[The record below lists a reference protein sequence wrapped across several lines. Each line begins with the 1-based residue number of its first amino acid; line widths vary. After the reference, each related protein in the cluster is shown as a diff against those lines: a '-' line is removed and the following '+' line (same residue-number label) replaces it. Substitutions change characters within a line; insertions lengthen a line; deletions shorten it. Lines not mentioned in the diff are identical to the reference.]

1 MALVKGVMRT
11 HSCFAL
17 LLGLATACGS
27 PDEGSVG
34 ELTAPVVYGE
44 DDRVEVYNHPNAE
57 LRAIAE
63 QSIVALMPSFR
74 ISREPNGTYSLFTN
88 SLKDSRD
95 LCEGELFGD
104 QPTAASCSG
113 VLIDDDLVLTAGH
126 CIDERTP
133 CDFYSFVFNYHYAQP
148 NMLAAIGDEDV
159 YTCRR
164 VVSQASAGSGAFTP
178 DFAVIQL
185 DRPVQ
190 GDQAPAVI
198 RPASALAEQESL
210 SMIGFGSGLPAKI
223 DDGGSVADRRAA
235 ELDFF
240 VANLDAF
247 QGHSG
252 SATFDSQNRLAGI
265 LIGGRAPDYVK
276 LEGEDCAR
284 VSVYE
289 DSQAGEIVHNIAPIV
304 AALCQDG
311 WQAEDLCDPDACG
324 GEPCGSAPLP
334 SEGGNGVFTPQ
345 SSGCTASTG
354 STRSWSGWLGLLLFV
369 VARRFRPRVA

>member
-1 MALVKGVMRT
+1 MRSYTCLV
-11 HSCFAL
+11 F
-17 LLGLATACGS
+17 LLGLTTACGS
-27 PDEGSVG
+27 PDEGFVG

-57 LRAIAE
+57 LRRIAE
-63 QSIVALMPSFR
+63 QSIVALIPSFR
-74 ISREPNGTYSLFTN
+74 VSREPNGFYSLSTN

-95 LCEGELFGD
+95 LCDGELFGD

-133 CDFYSFVFNYHYAQP
+133 CEFYSYVFNYHYAQP
-148 NMLAAIGDEDV
+148 DTLAAIRDDEV
-159 YTCRR
+159 YSCRG
-164 VVSQASAGSGAFTP
+164 VVSQASAGSGTLTP

-185 DRPVQ
+185 DRPVR
-190 GDQAPAVI
+190 GDQAPVVI
-198 RPASALAEQESL
+198 RPARALAEGEAL

-223 DDGGSVADRRAA
+223 DDGGSVADPRAA
-235 ELDFF
+235 QLDFF

-265 LIGGRAPDYVK
+265 LIGGRAPDYVTFD
-276 LEGEDCAR
+276 GEDCAR

-289 DSQAGEIVHNIAPIV
+289 NSEAGELVHNVAPIV
-304 AALCQDG
+304 AALCDDG
-311 WQAEDLCDPDACG
+311 WQAEDLCDADACG

-334 SEGGNGVFTPQ
+334 SGSNGGVFAPQ
-345 SSGCTASTG
+345 SSGCTASRGATG
-354 STRSWSGWLGLLLFV
+354 SWSAWIGLLLFV
-369 VARRFRPRVA
+369 LARRFRPRVA

>member
-1 MALVKGVMRT
+1 MRAHT
-11 HSCFAL
+11 CFAL
-17 LLGLATACGS
+17 LLGLAAACGS
-27 PDEGSVG
+27 PDDGVIG
-34 ELTAPVVYGE
+34 EVTAPVVYGE
-44 DDRVEVYNHPNAE
+44 EDRVEVYNHPDAE
-57 LRAIAE
+57 LRSIAE
-63 QSIVALMPSFR
+63 QSIVALIPSFR
-74 ISREPNGTYSLFTN
+74 ISREPNGTYSLFTI
-88 SLKDSRD
+88 SLKDARD

-133 CDFYSFVFNYHYAQP
+133 CDSYSFVFNYRYAQP
-148 NMLAAIGDEDV
+148 NVLAAIRDDDV
-159 YTCRR
+159 YSCQR
-164 VVSQASAGSGAFTP
+164 VVSQASAAPGAWAP

-190 GDQAPAVI
+190 GDHAPAVI
-198 RPASALAEQESL
+198 RPASALAEQEPL

-223 DDGGSVADRRAA
+223 DDGGSVADPRAA

-265 LIGGRAPDYVK
+265 LIGGRAPDYVTF
-276 LEGEDCAR
+276 ENVDCAR

-289 DSQAGEIVHNIAPIV
+289 DSQAGELVHNIAPIV
-304 AALCQDG
+304 AALCEDG
-311 WQAEDLCDPDACG
+311 WQAQDLCDPDACG
-324 GEPCGSAPLP
+324 GQPCGSAPLP
-334 SEGGNGVFTPQ
+334 SGGGTGAFPPQ
-345 SSGCTASTG
+345 SSSCTASKG
-354 STRSWSGWLGLLLFV
+354 STRSWSGWMGLLLFV
-369 VARRFRPRVA
+369 VARRFRQRVA

>member
-1 MALVKGVMRT
+1 MALVKKGMRAHT
-11 HSCFAL
+11 CFAL

-34 ELTAPVVYGE
+34 ELPASVVYGV

-63 QSIVALMPSFR
+63 QSIVALIPSFR

-88 SLKDSRD
+88 SLKDARD

-133 CDFYSFVFNYHYAQP
+133 CKTYSFVFNYHYDRPDA
-148 NMLAAIGDEDV
+148 LAAIQDDDV
-159 YTCRR
+159 YTCQR
-164 VVSQASAGSGAFTP
+164 VVSQASGGSGAFTP

-190 GDQAPAVI
+190 GDQAPAII
-198 RPASALAEQESL
+198 RPATALAEQESL

-223 DDGGSVADRRAA
+223 DDGGSVADPRAA

-265 LIGGRAPDYVK
+265 LIGGRAPDYVTFD
-276 LEGEDCAR
+276 GEDCVR
-284 VSVYE
+284 VSVYA
-289 DSQAGEIVHNIAPIV
+289 DSQSGELVHNIAPIV
-304 AALCQDG
+304 AALCDDG
-311 WQAEDLCDPDACG
+311 WQAEDLCDPDACEG
-324 GEPCGSAPLP
+324 QPCGSEPLP
-334 SEGGNGVFTPQ
+334 SVGGNGVSAPT
-345 SSGCTASTG
+345 SSGCAASTG
-354 STRSWSGWLGLLLFV
+354 SPRSWSAWIGLLLFV
-369 VARRFRPRVA
+369 MARRFRPQAA

>member
-1 MALVKGVMRT
+1 MRSHTCLV
-11 HSCFAL
+11 F

-27 PDEGSVG
+27 SDEGFVG
-34 ELTAPVVYGE
+34 ELTAPVVYGA
-44 DDRVEVYNHPNAE
+44 DDRVEVYTHPNAE
-57 LRAIAE
+57 LRRIAKE
-63 QSIVALMPSFR
+63 SIVALIPNFR
-74 ISREPNGTYSLFTN
+74 ISREPGGSYRLFTN

-95 LCEGELFGD
+95 LCDGELFGE

-133 CDFYSFVFNYHYAQP
+133 CDSYSYVFNYLYAEP
-148 NMLAAIGDEDV
+148 SALAAIGDDEV
-159 YTCRR
+159 YRCRR
-164 VVSQASAGSGAFTP
+164 VVSQASAGSDRYTP

-190 GDQAPAVI
+190 GDKAPVVI
-198 RPASALAEQESL
+198 RPARALEEQESL
-210 SMIGFGSGLPAKI
+210 SMIGCGSGLPAKI
-223 DDGGSVADRRAA
+223 DDGGSVADPRAA
-235 ELDFF
+235 QLDFF

-265 LIGGRAPDYVK
+265 LIGGRAPDYVTFD
-276 LEGEDCAR
+276 GEDCTR

-289 DSQAGEIVHNIAPIV
+289 DAEAGELVHNVAPIV
-304 AALCQDG
+304 AALCGDG
-311 WQAEDLCDPDACG
+311 WQAEDLCDPDACD

-334 SEGGNGVFTPQ
+334 SDGSGVFAPQ
-345 SSGCTASTG
+345 SPGCTASAGSTG
-354 STRSWSGWLGLLLFV
+354 SLSVWIGLLLFV
-369 VARRFRPRVA
+369 VGRRFRPRVA

>member
-1 MALVKGVMRT
+1 MRLRT
-11 HSCFAL
+11 CFAF
-17 LLGLATACGS
+17 LLGLAAACGS
-27 PDEGSVG
+27 PDEGVVG

-57 LRAIAE
+57 LRSIAE
-63 QSIVALMPSFR
+63 QSIVALIQSFR

-88 SLKDSRD
+88 SLKDSQD

-126 CIDERTP
+126 CIDQRTP
-133 CDFYSFVFNYHYAQP
+133 CESYSFVFNYHYAEP
-148 NMLAAIGDEDV
+148 NRLAAIRDDDV
-159 YTCRR
+159 YSCQR
-164 VVSQASAGSGAFTP
+164 VVSQASAGSGSFTP

-190 GDQAPAVI
+190 GDQAPTVI

-265 LIGGRAPDYVK
+265 LIGGRAPDYVTS
-276 LEGEDCAR
+276 ENEDCAR
-284 VSVYE
+284 VSVYQ

-304 AALCQDG
+304 AALCEDG
-311 WQAEDLCDPDACG
+311 WQAEDLCEPDACG

-334 SEGGNGVFTPQ
+334 SGGGNNGVFAPQ
-345 SSGCTASTG
+345 SPGCAASTG
-354 STRSWSGWLGLLLFV
+354 STRSWSGWIGLLLFV